1 MKFILQLRWRL
12 FIFWLIQNRT
22 SIKDEARPG
31 CPIEVTTPEMIEK
44 IHRIVMEDCRIKV
57 RDIAEIRGILEDKVH
72 NILHKEL

>member
-1 MKFILQLRWRL
+1 MC
-12 FIFWLIQNRT
+12 
-22 SIKDEARPG
+22 PG

-44 IHRIVMEDCRIKV
+44 IHRIAMEDCRIKV